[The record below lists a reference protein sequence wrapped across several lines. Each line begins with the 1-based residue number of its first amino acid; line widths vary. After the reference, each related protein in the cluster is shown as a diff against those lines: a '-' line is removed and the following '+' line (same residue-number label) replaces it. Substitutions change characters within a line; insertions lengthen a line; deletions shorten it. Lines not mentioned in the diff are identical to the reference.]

1 MLGGMQS
8 HAGPDLVWSA
18 QPGQAGTLTDAG
30 TDPAASVVEALLTDG
45 HHVLVRLSGTGSG
58 ALAVAAVHAWLGVSA
73 FVFPGDPAELRQVLD
88 MVASIKGERPPAV
101 GRRALA

>member
-1 MLGGMQS
+1 MES
-8 HAGPDLVWSA
+8 HARPDVVWSA
-18 QPGQAGTLTDAG
+18 RPGVAAELTDAG
-30 TDPAASVVEALLTDG
+30 TDPAVPAVQALLADG
-45 HHVLVRLSGTGSG
+45 HDLLVKLSAADSG
-58 ALAVAAVHAWLGVSA
+58 GLAAAAVYAWLGVRA

>member
-8 HAGPDLVWSA
+8 HDGPDLIWSA
-18 QPGQAGTLTDAG
+18 QPGQAATLTDAG
-30 TDPAASVVEALLTDG
+30 TDPAAPVVEALITEG
-45 HHVLVRLSGTGSG
+45 HQVLVRLSGADSG
-58 ALAVAAVHAWLGVSA
+58 ALAAAAVHAWLGVSA

>member
-1 MLGGMQS
+1 MLGGMES
-8 HAGPDLVWSA
+8 HAGPDVVWSA
-18 QPGQAGTLTDAG
+18 QPGLTATLTEAG
-30 TDPAASVVEALLTDG
+30 PDPSAQAVEDLLAGG
-45 HHVLVRLSGTGSG
+45 HEVLVTLSGSDSG
-58 ALAVAAVHAWLGVSA
+58 ALAAAAVHAWLGVSA